1 MVYKKIHYSFHGA
14 FIIPWNTHD
23 ATFMVINGEIQH
35 FHELIMGISWEICL
49 VVIVACSCK
58 YCFMVLCLS
67 LDVPF
72 PVASHYITPS
82 GASLQ

>member
-23 ATFMVINGEIQH
+23 ATFMVINREIQH

-49 VVIVACSCK
+49 VVGIGVVVKAVMTT
-58 YCFMVLCLS
+58 FRNTHAL
-67 LDVPF
+67 
-72 PVASHYITPS
+72 
-82 GASLQ
+82 ASLLNQISLP

>member
-14 FIIPWNTHD
+14 FIIPWKTHD

-49 VVIVACSCK
+49 VVLATFLFGK
-58 YCFMVLCLS
+58 G
-67 LDVPF
+67 F
-72 PVASHYITPS
+72 PCDNYDNS
-82 GASLQ
+82 

>member
-14 FIIPWNTHD
+14 FIIPWKTHD

-49 VVIVACSCK
+49 VVK
-58 YCFMVLCLS
+58 DS
-67 LDVPF
+67 LDN
-72 PVASHYITPS
+72 STPTCPDS
-82 GASLQ
+82 DY